1 MNLKTKKN
9 GTTLNVIVSGRV
21 DTAAAPELEAEVKP
35 QLDGVTSLI
44 LDFKD
49 VNYVSSAG
57 LRVLLSLQ
65 KKMMTQGEMKLLH
78 VNDVVNDVFEVT
90 GFDEILTY
98 EKGE

>member
-21 DTAAAPELEAEVKP
+21 DTATAPELEAEVKP
-35 QLDGVTSLI
+35 QLNGVTSLI

>member
-21 DTAAAPELEAEVKP
+21 DTATAPELEAEVKP

-49 VNYVSSAG
+49 VNYVSSVG

>member
-21 DTAAAPELEAEVKP
+21 DTATAPELEAEVKP

-90 GFDEILTY
+90 
-98 EKGE
+98 

>member
-21 DTAAAPELEAEVKP
+21 DTATAPELEAEVKP
-35 QLDGVTSLI
+35 QRDGVTSLI

>member
-21 DTAAAPELEAEVKP
+21 DTATAPELEAEVKP

-49 VNYVSSAG
+49 VN
-57 LRVLLSLQ
+57 
-65 KKMMTQGEMKLLH
+65 
-78 VNDVVNDVFEVT
+78 
-90 GFDEILTY
+90 
-98 EKGE
+98 